1 MKMRPVPGTESAT
14 LGDYRRYPGCRVL
27 VVCTGCAWAK
37 DYNPDR
43 VIDRL
48 HALKAGGHPTPLT
61 EVARRVSRRCPRC
74 HEVGWR
80 AQFARPANLDEREIK
95 RLANLYR
102 N

>member
-1 MKMRPVPGTESAT
+1 MTMRPVPGTESAT
-14 LGDYRRYPGCRVL
+14 LGDHRRYPGCRVL
-27 VVCTGCAWAK
+27 VVCTGCGWEK

-61 EVARRVSRRCPRC
+61 EVARRVNRRCPRC
-74 HEVGWR
+74 HEVRWR
-80 AQFARPANLDEREIK
+80 AQFAWPANLDEREVK